1 MKKKFT
7 KNDIFLLAISLLIT
21 LLVGYIGSIFTAT
34 SINDWYMS
42 LNKPSFTPPSSVFAP
57 VWTFIYILM
66 GISLFLVWRQNTD
79 IYYVRQALKLFFLQ
93 LFLNLA
99 WSFAFFYLQSPFL
112 ALLIILL
119 LLISIWYTI
128 KAFKTVSKPAA
139 YLLYPYLIWVS
150 FAAILNAA
158 IWWLNR

>member
-1 MKKKFT
+1 MKKKL
-7 KNDIFLLAISLLIT
+7 NRSDIFLLIVSLAIT
-21 LLVGYIGSIFTAT
+21 LLVGYIGSIFTAS
-34 SINDWYMS
+34 SINDWYMC
-42 LNKPSFTPPSSVFAP
+42 LNKPSFTPPNNVFAP
-57 VWTFIYILM
+57 VWTTLYILM

-79 IYYVRQALKLFFLQ
+79 IYCVRQALKLFFLQ
-93 LFLNLA
+93 LLLNLA

-128 KAFKTVSKPAA
+128 KAFKMVSKPAA
-139 YLLYPYLIWVS
+139 LLLYPYLIWVS
-150 FAAILNAA
+150 YAAVLNAA